1 MIDYHVT
8 IDKENDR
15 FIVNGPFATDS
26 FPVEIPL
33 NDPDRKEFID
43 LFLHKADVERGID
56 FLRCISIDK
65 DITINEGLFIAGLNN
80 CIKCFKFSASRS
92 KLKKSSVF
100 SDNEKMLQ
108 QFIDFETMRDK
119 HFDHDENGMLQAIA
133 FLLIRDNPEHIF
145 GGPPSVVW
153 NRVMFDY
160 YLAGQRLQETMQFIH
175 SYLSQQIDELGKRI
189 EKNYNGYSY
198 EELSKYEAAK
208 IKLASTASERK

>member
-1 MIDYHVT
+1 MVDYQVT
-8 IDKENDR
+8 IDRENGR
-15 FIVNGPFATDS
+15 LIVKGSFAPDS
-26 FPVEIPL
+26 FPIEIPL
-33 NDPDRKEFID
+33 DNPDRKEFID
-43 LFLHKADVERGID
+43 LFLHKADIEKGID

-65 DITINEGLFIAGLNN
+65 DITVNEGLFVAGLNN
-80 CIKCFKFSASRS
+80 CIKCFKFSASRK
-92 KLKKSSVF
+92 KLEKDSVF

-108 QFIDFETMRDK
+108 QFIDFETIRDK

-175 SYLSQQIDELGKRI
+175 IHLSKQIDEVGKRI
-189 EKNYNGYSY
+189 ENYYNEYSY
-198 EELSKYEAAK
+198 ETLSNYKAAE
-208 IKLASTASERK
+208 IKLASATSERK